1 MENNINTE
9 IRALK
14 KQTQKKEWQTPE
26 LKKTSVEGA
35 TENGGAT
42 TVDGVIAS

>member
-35 TENGGAT
+35 TESE
-42 TVDGVIAS
+42 DGTEYDGYLFS